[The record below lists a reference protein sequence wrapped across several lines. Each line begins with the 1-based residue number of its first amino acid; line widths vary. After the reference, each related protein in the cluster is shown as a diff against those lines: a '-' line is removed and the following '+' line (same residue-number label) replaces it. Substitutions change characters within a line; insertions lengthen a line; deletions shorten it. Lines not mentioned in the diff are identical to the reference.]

1 MSMPLSG
8 DTEMLD
14 RDRPPLAPV
23 PLTDDSVPRDQP
35 ADMPGSRD
43 AAGWVKADAYTDG
56 EGAGG
61 WSRIDDVE
69 GSSAAGWRQ
78 T

>member
-1 MSMPLSG
+1 MPLSG

-14 RDRPPLAPV
+14 QARPPLAPV
-23 PLTDDSVPRDQP
+23 GDDVARPQPTD
-35 ADMPGSRD
+35 APGSRD

-61 WSRIDDVE
+61 WGRIDD
-69 GSSAAGWRQ
+69 AGDDGMPLWGQ